1 MNFQLFI
8 YICFLQRSS
17 KSIAI
22 TTFVPNRYM
31 SHSSIHGSRNI
42 QRETAPNGTHA
53 NKVVDEEVLIQR
65 VFERDPR
72 QGCEILFQKY
82 YKALC
87 SHAIRFVYSREVA
100 EDIVSE
106 IFCRFWTDQTYNG
119 ITTSY
124 RAYLFKAVRFSAY
137 NYIKWELSKKRNE
150 VDFEIALE
158 TMNSFDAGESILFDE
173 LSDEIS
179 RIIENL
185 PAQCKRVFMLSR
197 FENMKYAQIA
207 ATLSISV
214 KMVEAHVSKA
224 LHILR
229 DQLKNQ
235 DLLSFLIIAS
245 FLRF

>member
-1 MNFQLFI
+1 MHESQ
-8 YICFLQRSS
+8 
-17 KSIAI
+17 
-22 TTFVPNRYM
+22 
-31 SHSSIHGSRNI
+31 NI
-42 QRETAPNGTHA
+42 QREISMNDIRDR
-53 NKVVDEEVLIQR
+53 KIVDEEVMIQR
-65 VFERDPR
+65 VFDKDPR

-82 YKALC
+82 YKVLC
-87 SHAIRFVYSREVA
+87 SHAIRFVYSKEVA

-106 IFCRFWTDQTYNG
+106 IFCRFWTDQTYNI

-150 VDFEIALE
+150 TDFEIALE
-158 TMNSFDAGESILFDE
+158 TINSFDAGETILFDE

-185 PAQCKRVFMLSR
+185 PTQCKRVFMLSR
-197 FENMKYAQIA
+197 FENKKYAEIA
-207 ATLSISV
+207 MTLNISV

-229 DQLKNQ
+229 EKLKIK
-235 DLLSFLIIAS
+235 DLLSFLIVAS
-245 FLRF
+245 FLKL

>member
-1 MNFQLFI
+1 
-8 YICFLQRSS
+8 
-17 KSIAI
+17 
-22 TTFVPNRYM
+22 M
-31 SHSSIHGSRNI
+31 SHSSMHGPQEIKPQVSGNDTRI
-42 QRETAPNGTHA
+42 R
-53 NKVVDEEVLIQR
+53 KIVDEEVMIQR
-65 VFERDPR
+65 VFDLDPR

-82 YKALC
+82 YKVLC
-87 SHAIRFVYSREVA
+87 SHTIRFVYSREVA

-106 IFCRFWTDQTYNG
+106 IFCRFWTDQTYNV

-150 VDFEIALE
+150 TDFQIALE
-158 TMNSFDAGESILFDE
+158 TMGSFDAGETILFDE

-179 RIIENL
+179 KIIEGL

-197 FENMKYAQIA
+197 FENKKYTEIA
-207 ATLSISV
+207 ASLNISV

-229 DQLKNQ
+229 EKLVIK
-235 DLLSFLIIAS
+235 DLLSLLIVAT

>member
-1 MNFQLFI
+1 
-8 YICFLQRSS
+8 
-17 KSIAI
+17 
-22 TTFVPNRYM
+22 M
-31 SHSSIHGSRNI
+31 SHSSIHGSPNI
-42 QRETAPNGTHA
+42 PQGGAANGNHA
-53 NKVVDEEVLIQR
+53 QKIVDEEVMIQR

-82 YKALC
+82 YRVLC

-106 IFCRFWTDQTYNG
+106 IFCRFWTDQTYD
-119 ITTSY
+119 IISTSY

-150 VDFEIALE
+150 IDFEIALE
-158 TMNSFDAGESILFDE
+158 SMKSFDASESILFDE
-173 LSDEIS
+173 LSGEIS
-179 RIIENL
+179 KIIENL
-185 PAQCKRVFMLSR
+185 PPQCKRVFMLSR
-197 FENMKYAQIA
+197 FENMKYAEIA
-207 ATLSISV
+207 ATLNISV

-229 DQLKNQ
+229 QKLNLK
-235 DLLSFLIIAS
+235 DLLSILIIAS